1 MTIVLLACVL
11 TGWYIGRPAAR
22 PAARF
27 IVQLF

>member
-11 TGWYIGRPAAR
+11 TGWYIGRPT
-22 PAARF
+22 ARF

>member
-22 PAARF
+22 L